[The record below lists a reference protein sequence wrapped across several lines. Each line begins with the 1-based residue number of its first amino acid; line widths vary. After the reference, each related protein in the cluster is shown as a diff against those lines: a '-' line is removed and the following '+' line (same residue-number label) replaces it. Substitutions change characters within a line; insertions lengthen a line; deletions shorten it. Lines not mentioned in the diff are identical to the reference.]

1 MEVHEAGGG
10 INFTVERTKAA
21 SEEELLGLLMRRL
34 RRMLSAGEYYDLR
47 LIYFV
52 EYKMARSFSFNSCL
66 LLASLTFLTPLKTFK
81 KIQVCVSLKTFSVF

>member
-34 RRMLSAGEYYDLR
+34 RRMLSAGEYS
-47 LIYFV
+47 IT
-52 EYKMARSFSFNSCL
+52 S
-66 LLASLTFLTPLKTFK
+66 
-81 KIQVCVSLKTFSVF
+81 